1 MSLTAA
7 LRRRAAAAEP
17 ARGQALVEF
26 ALTALLFLGIILA
39 IFEGARLVGSYVALG
54 NAAREGARAGLY
66 AVSSSS
72 TTCAPA
78 PAYVPPLSVYCL
90 DQAIRAK
97 VRATLHPWINVPDSA
112 ITICRRTDAS
122 APCGTT
128 AVSGSLVDVTV
139 TWTFQWVPFAGGW
152 LGRNSGLPLTAY
164 HRARID

>member
-1 MSLTAA
+1 M
-7 LRRRAAAAEP
+7 
-17 ARGQALVEF
+17 VEF
-26 ALTALLFLGIILA
+26 ALAGLLFLGIIVAL
-39 IFEGARLVGSYVALG
+39 FESARLVGSYIALG

-78 PAYVPPLSVYCL
+78 PAFIPPLSVYCL
-90 DQAIRAK
+90 DEAIRYK
-97 VRATLHPWINVPDSA
+97 VRATLHPWMNVPDSA
-112 ITICRRTDAS
+112 ITICRRTNAS

-139 TWTFQWVPFAGGW
+139 TWTFQLVPFASGW
-152 LGRNSGLPLTAY
+152 LGQRSGLPLTAY